1 MENKCKLYVLNQ
13 NIKGFQVGEIVK
25 SFVTQPYKHQRVVTN
40 YKVIGK
46 WSCCG
51 CNRYKE
57 EAIENKYLDYLD
69 EY

>member
-1 MENKCKLYVLNQ
+1 M
-13 NIKGFQVGEIVK
+13 GEIVK
-25 SFVTQPYKHQRVVTN
+25 SFMTQPYNHQRVVTN

-46 WSCCG
+46 WACCG